1 MFKINSILSES
12 IKAKTLAANTA
23 ATSSKEAGA
32 GKYHSFKAML
42 DMVFETPGYM
52 KAMVNLINGILSAS
66 SAEKIHLKNEEK
78 LAFQAKVSLIYEGY
92 VADIIRTH
100 LLDSAKLRCQW
111 EFQEVASLLNGYKS
125 QALREAEASQSFEK
139 VAFYRLASFCERKE
153 NIRKLTK
160 LMNKIFRDLWEME
173 DLGIEGFEA
182 ILASKYSK
190 LF

>member
-1 MFKINSILSES
+1 MFKVNSVLSES
-12 IKAKTLAANTA
+12 FSVKTLVANTA
-23 ATSSKEAGA
+23 ATSKKEAGA
-32 GKYHSFKAML
+32 GKHHSFKAML

-66 SAEKIHLKNEEK
+66 SAERIHLKNEEK

-92 VADIIRTH
+92 VADIVRTH
-100 LLDSAKLRCQW
+100 LIDSAKLRCQW
-111 EFQEVASLLNGYKS
+111 DFHEVASLLNGYKS
-125 QALREAEASQSFEK
+125 QALREAEKTSSYEK
-139 VAFYRLASFCERKE
+139 VAFYKLASFCEKKE

-173 DLGIEGFEA
+173 DIGINGFEA